1 MFQESSRPLTNDVR
15 MKDMNCNEL
24 VERVTECLEEAL
36 ERDDLARLLDH
47 LQMCE
52 SCDAYFN
59 EVLVTLKVMEKLPS
73 SDMPPGLEAN
83 LLETYR
89 QWAESAVA

>member
-1 MFQESSRPLTNDVR
+1 MFQESSRPPTEDVR

-36 ERDDLARLLDH
+36 DRDDLARLLDH
-47 LQMCE
+47 LQLCD

-59 EVLVTLKVMEKLPS
+59 EVLVTLKVLEKLPS
-73 SDMPPGLEAN
+73 SEMPTELESN

>member
-1 MFQESSRPLTNDVR
+1 MLR
-15 MKDMNCNEL
+15 MKQMNCNEL

-36 ERDDLARLLDH
+36 DRDDLMRLLDH
-47 LQMCE
+47 LQLCD

-59 EVLVTLKVMEKLPS
+59 EVLFTVKVMEKLPS
-73 SDMPPGLEAN
+73 SELPPHLEAN
-83 LLETYR
+83 LLEVYR